1 MQQLRRLSLLNMAF
15 FILEQMESAQ
25 GKTLYDPNGFQELL
39 QIMSKRAKFEA
50 QVTEYSKIVQVEC
63 EAISLDASFVLTAM

>member
-39 QIMSKRAKFEA
+39 QIMSKRAKF
-50 QVTEYSKIVQVEC
+50 
-63 EAISLDASFVLTAM
+63 